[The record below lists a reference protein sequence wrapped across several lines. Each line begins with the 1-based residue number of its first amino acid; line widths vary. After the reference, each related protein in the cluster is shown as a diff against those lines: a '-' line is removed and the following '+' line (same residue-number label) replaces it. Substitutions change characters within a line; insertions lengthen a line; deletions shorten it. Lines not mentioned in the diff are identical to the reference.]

1 MFVLF
6 QKIKKLLFLIKLSEE
21 EKKYIIKSEKNIE
34 NKNNKELVLFNSLHQ
49 DSFTLGLVFFLKK
62 KLSFK
67 YNTIYFYYDSLFD
80 YKKKSFLKNLITKI
94 YLFFKYN
101 KNRRLYTANGGKY
114 LYLMKN
120 IEDRKKI
127 KIRANKITQNIK
139 SSTDIINIRIDG
151 IYFGDLIYDTY
162 LRFFEKPTYSK
173 NDLYYIKQII
183 FHLLVI
189 LSNANF
195 LLKNFKIKYFISRY
209 YSYIFHGT
217 LVRFFLKNKIK
228 VITAGYTGYQL
239 RLHTNSKDYYS
250 STEWEKYNA
259 DFFRIGNK
267 KKCIKLA
274 KDEIKKIFG
283 SNKKKKYFYMKK
295 ISTFKAIKI
304 ENNFVGIIFLNC
316 FFDAPHIHG
325 NLLFTDFYDFI
336 VSTLNFYRKNN
347 FQNKILVKPHP
358 NALLG
363 NQEIINN
370 LKKDYSDFVWISK
383 FANNLDLFKKK
394 PIFGI
399 STFGTVLWE
408 MAYHNIIPIAA
419 GRSPYKS
426 YKFVLNPSTKYEYF
440 DLLKDTISGKI
451 KTKSQINKKDIYEWF
466 FMHYL
471 NNKSLLKNDDNELR
485 PVLAENFENFN
496 FLNSNNKNK
505 YTEIF
510 NKIIL

>member
-1 MFVLF
+1 MFFLL
-6 QKIKKLLFLIKLSEE
+6 QKIKKLLILIKLSEE

-34 NKNNKELVLFNSLHQ
+34 NKNNKEFVLFNSLHQ

-62 KLSFK
+62 ELSFK
-67 YNTIYFYYDSLFD
+67 YNSIYFYYDCLFD
-80 YKKKSFLKNLITKI
+80 HKKKSFLRNLINKI
-94 YLFFKYN
+94 YLFLRYN

-114 LYLMKN
+114 LHPIKN

-127 KIRANKITQNIK
+127 KIRVNKIIQNIK
-139 SSTDIINIRIDG
+139 SSNDIINIRIDG

-162 LRFFEKPTYSK
+162 LRFFEKSTYSK

-189 LSNANF
+189 LSNAHF
-195 LLKNFKIKYFISRY
+195 LLKNFKIKYFISKY
-209 YSYIFHGT
+209 YSYIFHGA

-228 VITAGYTGYQL
+228 VITGGYTGHQL
-239 RLHTNSKDYYS
+239 ILHKNSKDYYAS
-250 STEWEKYNA
+250 NEWEKYNS
-259 DFFRIGNK
+259 DFSKIANK
-267 KKCIKLA
+267 KKSIKLA
-274 KDEIKKIFG
+274 KDEIEKIFG
-283 SNKKKKYFYMKK
+283 NNNKKKYFYMKK
-295 ISTFKAIKI
+295 ISNFKVIKLKNDFI
-304 ENNFVGIIFLNC
+304 GIIFLNC
-316 FFDAPHIHG
+316 FFDAPHVSG

-347 FQNKILVKPHP
+347 FQNKILIKPHP
-358 NALLG
+358 NALPG

-383 FANNLDLFKKK
+383 FTNNLDLFKKK

-419 GRSPYKS
+419 GRTPYKS
-426 YKFVLNPSTKYEYF
+426 YKFVLNPNTKCDYF
-440 DLLKDTISGKI
+440 DLLKDTISGRIKI
-451 KTKSQINKKDIYEWF
+451 KNKINKKEIYEWF

-471 NNKSLLKNDDNELR
+471 NNRSLLKNDDNKLR
-485 PVLAENFENFN
+485 PILAENFIKFN
-496 FLNSNNKNK
+496 FLSGNNEMK